1 MRDLVALARDLRD
14 RDGGC
19 PWDIEQTHSSLTK
32 NLIEEAHELVEVI
45 ENKESTRALKE
56 ELGDVLFQVV
66 IHAQLANEDGHFNF
80 YDVARYV
87 TGKLVSRHPHVYGE
101 STATNSDQVLQN
113 WEAIKARERT
123 STASPNTH
131 RPSRLDGV
139 PKALPALQRAER
151 LGDKASRVGFD
162 WPKDMDVR
170 GFAEPRM
177 AKGEPKETGLRA
189 KIAEELAELDEALGE
204 SPARAEEEFGDLLF
218 VLAQFARHLKIDAEG
233 ALRKAC
239 NKFER
244 RFRAMEIT
252 AAPRIDAG
260 EEIALDEWELLWQKV
275 KANEA

>member
-1 MRDLVALARDLRD
+1 MKTPPCSDDAIADLVALARDLRD
-14 RDGGC
+14 PHGGC

-32 NLIEEAHELVEVI
+32 NRIEEAHELVEVI
-45 ENKESTRALKE
+45 ENKENTRALKE

-66 IHAQLANEDGHFNF
+66 IHAQLAAEDGRFNF

-87 TGKLVSRHPHVYGE
+87 TDKLVSRHPHVYGTG
-101 STATNSDQVLQN
+101 TATNSEQVLQS
-113 WEAIKARERT
+113 WEAIKARERSAQPT
-123 STASPNTH
+123 TDAR

-162 WPKDMDVR
+162 WPRD
-170 GFAEPRM
+170 
-177 AKGEPKETGLRA
+177 TGIRA
-189 KIAEELAELDEALGE
+189 KIAEELAELEEALGE
-204 SPARAEEEFGDLLF
+204 SPARAEEEFGDLMF
-218 VLAQFARHLKIDAEG
+218 VLAQYARHAKIDAEG

-244 RFRAMEIT
+244 RFRAMELT

-260 EEIALDEWELLWQKV
+260 EIIALDDWELLWQKV
-275 KANEA
+275 KASEA

>member
-1 MRDLVALARDLRD
+1 MKKPPRSDDAMRDLVALARDLRD

-66 IHAQLANEDGHFNF
+66 IHAQLANEDGHFSF

-87 TGKLVSRHPHVYGE
+87 TDKLVSRHPHVYGE
-101 STATNSDQVLQN
+101 GTATNSDQVLQS

-162 WPKDMDVR
+162 WIEIKN
-170 GFAEPRM
+170 
-177 AKGEPKETGLRA
+177 LRA
-189 KIAEELAELDEALGE
+189 KITEELAELDEALGE

-244 RFRAMEIT
+244 RFRAMELT

-260 EEIALDEWELLWQKV
+260 EEIALDEWEKLWQKV
-275 KANEA
+275 KAKEA